1 MDWRLRVPICTVDS
15 NVALVLV
22 VRFRIDMA
30 NGTFVCRRHAGQAN
44 RPAREPYDPIMRDLP
59 RNQSGEEQLA
69 RHACAICAY
78 ERGRE
83 DMRKQIAEW
92 LGVPLDEVPGAGAT
106 RA

>member
-1 MDWRLRVPICTVDS
+1 
-15 NVALVLV
+15 
-22 VRFRIDMA
+22 
-30 NGTFVCRRHAGQAN
+30 
-44 RPAREPYDPIMRDLP
+44 MRDLP
-59 RNQSGEEQLA
+59 RNQSGEKLA

-83 DMRKQIAEW
+83 DMRREIAEW